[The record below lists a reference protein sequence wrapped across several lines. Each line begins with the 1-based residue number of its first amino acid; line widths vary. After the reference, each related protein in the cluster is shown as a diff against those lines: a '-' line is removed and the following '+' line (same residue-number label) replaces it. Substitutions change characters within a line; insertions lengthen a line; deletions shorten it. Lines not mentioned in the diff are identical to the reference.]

1 MKSYSFVDDRRS
13 NLTAESSPEAR
24 AERRLESEERNMQAC
39 WSVRLRASERHN
51 SGGKEAVNMTSR
63 SKRKRF
69 GDDSL

>member
-1 MKSYSFVDDRRS
+1 MDDRRS
-13 NLTAESSPEAR
+13 NLTAGSSPEAR

-39 WSVRLRASERHN
+39 WSVRLRASGRRN
-51 SGGKEAVNMTSR
+51 SGGKEAASMPSR